1 MDASNVIAVIAIIVP
16 IFLGLIATVFYLLKS
31 KIKDQDV
38 IIQKILE
45 EVSTNKD
52 NDQKRDKELTEKIL
66 NTHISLA
73 KDIETINV
81 TVASFGSVYAT
92 RREIENQKE

>member
-1 MDASNVIAVIAIIVP
+1 MDASNVIAIVAIVVP
-16 IFLGLIATVFYLLKS
+16 IILGLIATVFFMLNGKLKEQDK
-31 KIKDQDV
+31 KIKD
-38 IIQKILE
+38 LE
-45 EVSTNKD
+45 DEVDKNKE

-92 RREIENQKE
+92 RKEVAGHKE